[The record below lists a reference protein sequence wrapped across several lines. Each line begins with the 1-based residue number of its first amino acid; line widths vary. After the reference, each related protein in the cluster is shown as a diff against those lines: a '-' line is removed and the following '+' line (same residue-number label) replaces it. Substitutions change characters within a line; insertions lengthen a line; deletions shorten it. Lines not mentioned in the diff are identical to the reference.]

1 VIVHDD
7 SDLVS
12 GTYSSARVGARNR
25 PSGLGDPDPL
35 AGRYSVDGVAGVG
48 DGLPEDVCGVLDGGV
63 LEVGVAG
70 EDISIKHAGS
80 VLARSAY
87 PSMPMKSEALMT
99 TSLAP
104 STQAVQVSTC
114 PTSALTPTERIMPLT
129 S

>member
-1 VIVHDD
+1 MI
-7 SDLVS
+7 SE
-12 GTYSSARVGARNR
+12 TYSGARVGARNR
-25 PSGLGDPDPL
+25 PAGLSDPDPL
-35 AGRYSVDGVAGVG
+35 AGRHSVDSVAGVG
-48 DGLPEDVCGVLDGGV
+48 NRLPEDVCGVLDGGV

-70 EDISIKHAGS
+70 EDISINNAGS

-114 PTSALTPTERIMPLT
+114 PTSALTPTERIIPLT